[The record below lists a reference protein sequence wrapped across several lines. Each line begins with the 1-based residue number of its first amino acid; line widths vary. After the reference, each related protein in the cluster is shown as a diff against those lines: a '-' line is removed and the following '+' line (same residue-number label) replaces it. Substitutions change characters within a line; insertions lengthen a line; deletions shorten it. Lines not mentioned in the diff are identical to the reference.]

1 MSSGTTAAR
10 TSFTRP
16 HPAIHEH
23 LHPLIRS
30 SDRSVFRCVIQNR
43 HGKSYF
49 DPTRRGR
56 RASPSRL
63 EASGMSR
70 SEAIRTALVE
80 SAQRLRGRHEIAGE
94 AGVILQ
100 ADEFL
105 SRSVVIVAPTSQS
118 ARPASFRPQ
127 IEVDDQPT
135 RVLVEQLCAQLCAA
149 GTTVLAKLVG
159 HLAATVVSCAEEGTR
174 AYHHT
179 MVWSRPR
186 VSFSGRPSTR
196 TDRGGPGPSTRP
208 GRVEPA
214 RTEARCS

>member
-1 MSSGTTAAR
+1 
-10 TSFTRP
+10 
-16 HPAIHEH
+16 
-23 LHPLIRS
+23 
-30 SDRSVFRCVIQNR
+30 
-43 HGKSYF
+43 
-49 DPTRRGR
+49 
-56 RASPSRL
+56 
-63 EASGMSR
+63 MSR

-127 IEVDDQPT
+127 IEVDDRPT
-135 RVLVEQLCAQLCAA
+135 RVLVEQLCAV
-149 GTTVLAKLVG
+149 GTTRLAKLVG
-159 HLAATVVSCAEEGTR
+159 HLAPTVVSCAEEGTR

>member
-23 LHPLIRS
+23 RHPLIRS

-43 HGKSYF
+43 HGKSYI

-63 EASGMSR
+63 EVSGMSR

-94 AGVILQ
+94 VGVILQ

-127 IEVDDQPT
+127 IEVDDQPP
-135 RVLVEQLCAQLCAA
+135 RVLVEQLWAV
-149 GTTVLAKLVG
+149 GTTVFAKLVG
-159 HLAATVVSCAEEGTR
+159 HVAATVVSCAEEGTR

-186 VSFSGRPSTR
+186 VRFSGRPSIR
-196 TDRGGPGPSTRP
+196 AGGPSTRP